1 MSSIIFAKLA
11 RMCFVFINIVYVGA
25 GHARPSREGQ
35 QALMGKLRAAHVRP
49 LPCAAIFTGFSFY
62 CLYDILI
69 VIFV

>member
-1 MSSIIFAKLA
+1 MPGPRVKD
-11 RMCFVFINIVYVGA
+11 
-25 GHARPSREGQ
+25 Q

-62 CLYDILI
+62 CFYDILI